1 VPTPPPTPSCPVV
14 ESVVSTT
21 PGVAIGP
28 TTALSLDGA
37 GFSSAGNVVHVRE
50 AGGSQWDVMTGSPA
64 WSETPS
70 EIHFTLPGIGA
81 SQTAFVTMTD
91 AQGVDSNAQVLMVGP

>member
-1 VPTPPPTPSCPVV
+1 
-14 ESVVSTT
+14 
-21 PGVAIGP
+21 
-28 TTALSLDGA
+28 LLDGA
-37 GFSSAGNVVHVRE
+37 GFSSAGNIVHVRE
-50 AGGSQWDVMTGSPA
+50 AGGRQWDVTTGSPA

-91 AQGVDSNAQVLMVGP
+91 AEGVDSNAHALMIGP